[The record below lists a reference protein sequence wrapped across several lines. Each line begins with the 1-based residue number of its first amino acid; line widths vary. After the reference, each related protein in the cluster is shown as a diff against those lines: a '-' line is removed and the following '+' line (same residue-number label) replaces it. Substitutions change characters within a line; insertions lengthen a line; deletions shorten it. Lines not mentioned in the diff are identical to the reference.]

1 MSELT
6 YEQMKM
12 LFENLQDR
20 LDRTAG
26 DKLSHDELERIRD
39 ILDKT
44 QKTIAKNQA
53 SGNAPDAKAIVN
65 EFFNQWRSQ
74 APLRELTQA
83 TRESARAGRNN
94 VPTSGPGNTF
104 IERQLRERAAAESR
118 ASGAIDKSTRDRVK
132 ADEKLKK
139 SWDNF
144 NTGIASASQ
153 RLGGFVK
160 DLQKGALGGLAGG
173 ALGEVFSALDDR
185 VAAYRTM
192 IDSGEGQF
200 TSIQQ
205 MTNAVNDAQMTVQEL
220 AKAMESSRSARQLG
234 GANYTSLIG
243 NLTKS
248 TNKIGNMGLNFEQ
261 RQEATQAYLEI
272 AARQGQLRNLSENE
286 MVAGIKS
293 LVKSS
298 EETANIL
305 GISATEARKARM
317 EQAANVNIETIL
329 AARGGSQEN
338 QDSVRETGT
347 ILREAFSDKR
357 IERLFNQLYGTG
369 AAGADTAALAA
380 TDPEL
385 LKILRQAAD
394 TARSG
399 GVINQQDLSAAL
411 QAYGKQSFGSGLNQ
425 LKAQQRLLGVGND
438 AFDASINASAEA
450 SRLGSGR
457 VNEKLGDDGTK
468 AALEVESSL
477 RAAATVFREGFDT
490 LINTNLTAY
499 GAQIKKLVEDIGEM
513 SEKMRLWIRSWQGIP
528 EITSKIGLGL
538 FGLIGAITAFGAGL
552 TIVNGILKIIGGAA
566 SLLAAPFKMLGNRGG
581 NAAGGGAGAGAGAPR
596 GAADIINA
604 QRNNRGGN
612 AAPNSGRSFIQRQM
626 DRLRGATPGS
636 GAGASGGLMGRLGGV
651 AGASKM
657 FKGNALIGGLFEG
670 LDYLTGEK
678 SLSMKNVAKSA
689 LRVGGGAIG
698 GTAGSLLGPIGTF
711 AGGMGGYK
719 LGDMLANSLFGEDDR
734 PASAVGAQGK
744 QAPLSKPQ
752 GQQGQ
757 RPSADATGQRG
768 RQALTADQMSNRI
781 MNAQEAAVGH
791 LKAMREHSETLNNLM
806 REEINVIRS
815 FGERQIRLLE
825 DTSKNTRMI
834 ADNSV

>member
-220 AKAMESSRSARQLG
+220 AKAMESSRGARQLG

-317 EQAANVNIETIL
+317 EQAADVNIANIL
-329 AARGGSQEN
+329 KSRGASQESQN
-338 QDSVRETGT
+338 SVLDSAEILKRATGDVG
-347 ILREAFSDKR
+347 EK
-357 IERLFNQLYGTG
+357 LFKQLYGTG
-369 AAGADTAALAA
+369 VATGEAADLAA
-380 TDPEL
+380 TDPAL
-385 LKILRQAAD
+385 YKIVESIAQQA
-394 TARSG
+394 RNG

-411 QAYGKQSFGSGLNQ
+411 QNYGKQNYGSGLNE
-425 LKAQQRLLGVGND
+425 LKAQQRLLGVGNA
-438 AFDASINASAEA
+438 AFDTSLGAAQET

-468 AALEVESSL
+468 AALEIESSM
-477 RAAATVFREGFDT
+477 RAAASAIREGFDT

-499 GAQIKKLVEDIGEM
+499 GAQAKKLVEDIGEL

-552 TIVNGILKIIGGAA
+552 TIVNGLLKIVGGAA

-596 GAADIINA
+596 GAADIINS

-768 RQALTADQMSNRI
+768 RQALTADQMTNRI

-791 LKAMREHSETLNNLM
+791 LKAMRDHSETLNNLM